1 MSNDRLVFD
10 TDEVE
15 VIDYIEHKRYVPR
28 KVYELATAAQMLS
41 EDEVEKVKRYI
52 ERISNKRVKPW
63 FPKPMTEKDYKNYKK
78 AEQKREKKLERWL
91 NSTD

>member
-28 KVYELATAAQMLS
+28 KVYELATAEQMLS

-63 FPKPMTEKDYKNYKK
+63 FPKPMTEKDYKNI
-78 AEQKREKKLERWL
+78 RKLNKNVRKSL
-91 NSTD
+91 KNG